1 MGGEYS
7 QLSHRR
13 KLLIAEIRSNSP
25 ASDNGLFSFISS
37 TTEHVRK
44 VDIEKSGRD
53 IGMFI
58 NLCRGDEHKVEDVFG
73 VNLPR
78 LRKLKAK
85 YDPKKIWS
93 KGCVIEPDFS

>member
-1 MGGEYS
+1 M
-7 QLSHRR
+7 
-13 KLLIAEIRSNSP
+13 SP
-25 ASDNGLFSFISS
+25 ASDDALFSFLSS
-37 TTEHVRK
+37 TVDHIRK

-53 IGMFI
+53 IGGFI
-58 NLCRGDEHKVEDVFG
+58 NLCQDTEKVEDIFG

-93 KGCVIEPDFS
+93 RAHVIEPDFS